1 MCHEYITASDEFVFG
16 DCGAA
21 LSSVIT
27 NYQEKLLPAHNHIC
41 FWQELM
47 HQDFKFQASVQILIA
62 IDQVY
67 IIVPQETAHSQNWAC
82 SFLESSAY
90 NCLAFWWKYFSDG
103 RI

>member
-1 MCHEYITASDEFVFG
+1 MCHAYIRASDEFVFG
-16 DCGAA
+16 DSRAV
-21 LSSVIT
+21 LPSVIT

-67 IIVPQETAHSQNWAC
+67 IIVPQETAYSQNWAC
-82 SFLESSAY
+82 SF
-90 NCLAFWWKYFSDG
+90 F
-103 RI
+103 